1 MAPAARPEVAGLD
14 MDDAGGA
21 SAGERLEHD
30 HHRIDE
36 GFARFAAS
44 LGGSDVDRDAY
55 DDAATA
61 LRHHIYIEE
70 VHHFPVV
77 RAAGLMGPILVML
90 REHGEI
96 WDLLDG
102 IAAALDASRVDE
114 ARSLWP
120 QLADVLEQHNMKEER
135 IVYPAG
141 DEALPP
147 EVAAAITDELASGRT
162 PAGWACE
169 MAER

>member
-1 MAPAARPEVAGLD
+1 MRRTIAAYAQALDDGRTDDVVATFCADAKIDLPGQGVFEGTD
-14 MDDAGGA
+14 AIREAFDDAT
-21 SAGERLEHD
+21 
-30 HHRIDE
+30 I
-36 GFARFAAS
+36 
-44 LGGSDVDRDAY
+44 
-55 DDAATA
+55 A

-114 ARSLWP
+114 ARTLWP

-169 MAER
+169 MAGR